1 VQPRKPTRTIFWYL
15 LAIVVSWLAL
25 AVVGA
30 LQPWV
35 GFLPILLIPAVMI
48 SERYWGLGPAI
59 AATVL
64 CTGGAL
70 LLMRQQNSV
79 PEEVHSLS
87 NLIVFPIVAA
97 IVLTVMEGRRKQQR
111 LGQERLIELS
121 TLLESMPEAVF
132 IFNPSG
138 NIVDVNSAAVAFSG
152 IKREDLLKHSA
163 AQLARHLGAESGE
176 RPVDVSN
183 LAVTRALR
191 GIPVH
196 NEPRLFTVPP
206 NNAQMEAVIS
216 ASPMRVDGSI
226 IGALVVIRD
235 VTEIVHLQRRIADTE
250 RHSAIGQ
257 MAAGI
262 AHDFNNV
269 LDTIS
274 QATAVLELR
283 GADKSPDE
291 RKVVFGMINN
301 AVHRGTEIIGRVRE
315 YIRGGT
321 GQQTSVDVRRTVEEA
336 LELTRPMW
344 RNADNKVEVVRELAP
359 VPMVLA
365 NAADLRRVF
374 ANLIIN
380 AIQAM
385 PTGGTLTVKCEES
398 NGQVIASVRD
408 TGVGIPLEMQKKIFM
423 PYFTTKATG
432 TGLGLS
438 VAQKI
443 IVSQRGNL
451 TFTSEPG
458 QGTTFRVELP
468 PVVEPVREAQ
478 IA

>member
-1 VQPRKPTRTIFWYL
+1 MQPRKPTRTVFWYL
-15 LAIVVSWLAL
+15 LAMVVSWLAL

-48 SERYWGLGPAI
+48 AERYWGLGPAI
-59 AATVL
+59 VATVL
-64 CTGGAL
+64 CSCGAL

-87 NLIVFPIVAA
+87 NLIVFPVVAA
-97 IVLTVMEGRRKQQR
+97 ILLTVMEGRRKQQR

-152 IKREDLLKHSA
+152 IKREDLMTYSV
-163 AQLARHLGAESGE
+163 AQLARLLAAETGEQPVEVSG
-176 RPVDVSN
+176 

-191 GIPVH
+191 GVPVH
-196 NEPRLFTVPP
+196 NEPRLFTIPP
-206 NNAQMEAVIS
+206 HNTQLEAVIS
-216 ASPMRVDGSI
+216 ASPMRVEGSI

-283 GADKSPDE
+283 GDKSPDE

-301 AVHRGTEIIGRVRE
+301 AVHRGTEIINRVRE

-321 GQQTSVDVRRTVEEA
+321 GQQTNVDVRRTIEEA

-344 RNADNKVEVVRELAP
+344 RNVDKKVEVVRELAP

-380 AIQAM
+380 ALQAM
-385 PTGGTLTVKCEES
+385 PTGGTVTVKCEES
-398 NGQVIASVRD
+398 NGQIVASVRD
-408 TGVGIPLEMQKKIFM
+408 TGVGIPPETQKNIFM

-438 VAQKI
+438 IAQKI

-468 PVVEPVREAQ
+468 AVVETVREAQ

>member
-1 VQPRKPTRTIFWYL
+1 MQPRKPTRTIFWYL
-15 LAIVVSWLAL
+15 LAAVVSWLAL

-48 SERYWGLGPAI
+48 AERYWGLGPAI
-59 AATVL
+59 MATVF
-64 CTGGAL
+64 CTCGAL
-70 LLMRQQNSV
+70 LLMRQQTSV

-87 NLIVFPIVAA
+87 NLIVFPVVAA
-97 IVLTVMEGRRKQQR
+97 ILLTVMEGRRKQQR

-132 IFNPSG
+132 IFSPSG
-138 NIVDVNSAAVAFSG
+138 DIVDVNSAGVAFSG
-152 IKREDLLKHSA
+152 IKREDLLKSSA
-163 AQLARHLGAESGE
+163 AHLARQLGAESQE
-176 RPVDVSN
+176 KPVDVSG

-191 GIPVH
+191 GIPVN
-196 NEPRLFTVPP
+196 NEPRLFTIPP
-206 NNAQMEAVIS
+206 HNAQVEAMVS
-216 ASPMRVDGSI
+216 ASPMRVDGTI

-235 VTEIVHLQRRIADTE
+235 VTEISHLQRRIADTE

-283 GADKSPDE
+283 GDKTGEE

-301 AVHRGTEIIGRVRE
+301 AVNRGTEIINRVRE

-321 GQQTSVDVRRTVEEA
+321 GQQTPVDVRRTIEEA

-344 RNADNKVEVVRELAP
+344 RNVDKKVEVVRELAP
-359 VPMVLA
+359 VPMVMA

-385 PTGGTLTVKCEES
+385 PTGGTITVKCEEN
-398 NGQVIASVRD
+398 NGQVIGLVRD
-408 TGVGIPLEMQKKIFM
+408 TGVGIPPDAQKKIFM
-423 PYFTTKATG
+423 PYFTTKTTG

-468 PVVEPVREAQ
+468 AVLEPVREAQ